1 MKNGFLAYNWT
12 TIEELFFLMEI
23 FVKHEKYQQ
32 FFLLKADYNNLMR
45 LSSDKEDSEIHRV
58 LNVARNIE
66 DASDYSLDLWCV
78 IDCVRIY
85 VDVSHILS
93 LIKSLQTQIKETYF
107 ISCIPH
113 NIRYC
118 SQSHSHSKV
127 VREEFLRIK
136 ANNEKLYEV
145 IEKLVQESIVRVRNY
160 IVPLSI
166 YDTMK
171 KPRQDFQLCWRIKEF
186 GDWIQSRV
194 LDYFSTREL
203 HVFSGQ
209 RRLLLTETDL
219 IVMDIVENFS
229 DTEDK
234 LYLEKKFV
242 NYNAV
247 DFNSVLFALKYSNNM
262 KVRLVDSYEELT
274 EVDMLLDNILNF
286 HMPYLSE
293 FASKEKTFQN
303 DYNTKRQF
311 DDLAELVIYTQQKQ
325 VESSILKRKVC
336 KLQNNDSIYYYVA
349 GKKHNE
355 CIYIV
360 TAYGV
365 EVDVWQPLVF
375 FLQERYY
382 VIIGELRGVKGERT
396 LANNAKNFG
405 VSDHVDDINEIL
417 LHEGI
422 SKLHIVSW
430 CSGAKQAI
438 FFCHKHKT
446 KIKSNII
453 LCGEYAPYC
462 GSKSAHSK
470 FRQSVQEIYDIVKD
484 NDRVFE
490 FYMKIINQSI
500 FSTSIYY
507 DELLDKCAAL
517 KENNVLS
524 LIFKIVPEN
533 DRQII
538 LGAFSSKEK
547 MRSFLSMCVEY
558 YKHDVENVI
567 RELNVQTLI
576 FGSERDQI
584 ASPKQSEWA
593 DSKFSSSHLFILP
606 EATHN
611 MVKERSLDL
620 FLYIDEHVN
629 SLSSRMT

>member
-12 TIEELFFLMEI
+12 TIEELLFLMEI
-23 FVKHEKYQQ
+23 FFKHEKYQH
-32 FFLLKADYNNLMR
+32 FFLLEADYNNLTR
-45 LSSDKEDSEIHRV
+45 LSSDKEDSKIHRV
-58 LNVARNIE
+58 LKVARTIE
-66 DASDYSLDLWCV
+66 NASDYSLDLWCV

-85 VDVSHILS
+85 VDVSHMLS
-93 LIKSLQTQIKETYF
+93 LIESLQAQIKETYF

-113 NIRYC
+113 HIRYSSQIN
-118 SQSHSHSKV
+118 SQSKIV
-127 VREEFLRIK
+127 NEELLRIK
-136 ANNEKLYEV
+136 ANSDNLFEV
-145 IEKLVQESIVRVRNY
+145 IDKLVQESRVRVRNY

-171 KPRQDFQLCWRIKEF
+171 KLRQDFELCWRIVEF
-186 GDWIQSRV
+186 GNWIQSRI
-194 LDYFSTREL
+194 LDYFNTREL
-203 HVFSGQ
+203 HVFSG
-209 RRLLLTETDL
+209 RRSLLLTETEL
-219 IVMDIVENFS
+219 IVKDIVENFS
-229 DTEDK
+229 DTDDK

-247 DFNSVLFALKYSNNM
+247 DFNSVLFTLKCIDKI

-293 FASKEKTFQN
+293 FTSKDKIFRN
-303 DYNTKRQF
+303 GSNTKRQF
-311 DDLAELVIYTQQKQ
+311 DDLAEQVMYTQQKQ
-325 VESSILKRKVC
+325 VDSSILKRKVC
-336 KLQNNDSIYYYVA
+336 KPRNNDSIYYYVA

-365 EVDVWQPLVF
+365 EVEVWLPLVF

-405 VSDHVDDINEIL
+405 VYDHVDDINEIL

-438 FFCHKHKT
+438 FFCHKYKT

-453 LCGEYAPYC
+453 LCGEYAPYY

-507 DELLDKCAAL
+507 DELLGKCDAL

-524 LIFKIVPEN
+524 LLYKIIPEK
-533 DRQII
+533 DRQTI

-567 RELNVQTLI
+567 RDLKVQTLI

-611 MVKERSLDL
+611 IVNERSLDL